1 MAKSLTKYETEYFIT
16 PNDKRDVKITRDN
29 IDDVLKEYTQ
39 DIYTILSSNL
49 DGTTNYK
56 IKYIKNKKGNLAS
69 IEVSLQSS
77 VNYRYLDPSVFVIKL
92 WYHEGTGPIIEVR
105 CENQWACFKFEILE
119 RNFLNQLMQWY
130 NDKTGKEK
138 FSLKPGKYDWKKY
151 LLYDEETK

>member
-77 VNYRYLDPSVFVIKL
+77 VNYRYLDPSVFVIKIL
-92 WYHEGTGPIIEVR
+92 YHEGLGPIIDVE
-105 CENQWACFKFEILE
+105 CENHCDRFKFEILE